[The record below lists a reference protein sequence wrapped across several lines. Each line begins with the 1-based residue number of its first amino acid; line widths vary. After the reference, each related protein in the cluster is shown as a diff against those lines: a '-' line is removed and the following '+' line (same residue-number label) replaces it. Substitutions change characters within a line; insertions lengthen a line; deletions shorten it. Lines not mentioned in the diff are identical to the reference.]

1 MAPIVEVA
9 GKTRR
14 KCSPSREAQRPSPP
28 KRKGPASNQ
37 VAILLDI
44 VLSHEGVNGTVVGQV
59 LDGLVDVVLELG
71 VALVDGDGVLL
82 AGANLLNGLAGV
94 ELLGG
99 QLAGNGAVGDY
110 GVALI
115 GLQGAE
121 ALGGVLVGTFLA
133 LGKFS
138 WAKDSAVEPD
148 WTMMVASALLSFSL

>member
-1 MAPIVEVA
+1 MAPIVEVV

-37 VAILLDI
+37 VAILLDV
-44 VLSHEGVNGTVVGQV
+44 VLSHEGVNGTVIGQV

-82 AGANLLNGLAGV
+82 AGADLLDGLAGV

-110 GVALI
+110 GVALSDCR
-115 GLQGAE
+115 
-121 ALGGVLVGTFLA
+121 AL
-133 LGKFS
+133 KHS
-138 WAKDSAVEPD
+138 
-148 WTMMVASALLSFSL
+148 VASL

>member
-1 MAPIVEVA
+1 MPAKRDGNA
-9 GKTRR
+9 LRR
-14 KCSPSREAQRPSPP
+14 E
-28 KRKGPASNQ
+28 KRKGPLRKTERAYAQSS
-37 VAILLDI
+37 IYLLDV

-82 AGANLLNGLAGV
+82 AGADLLDGLAGV

-121 ALGGVLVGTFLA
+121 ALGGVLVGDDLG

-138 WAKDSAVEPD
+138 WAKASAVEPD
-148 WTMMVASALLSFSL
+148 WTMMVASDVVELLDCSCRP